1 MLDVKVTQEQL
12 NYAISMVCK
21 YNFGQR
27 GYGDGGKKEQLTGII
42 GQTVFADLIGAKRPK
57 GSTGFDGGTDF
68 FINGKKVDIKTMTR
82 KVPVKDYYVH
92 NFVGYQRN
100 YDVDYYIFA
109 SYNTSNRVLTICGYI
124 EKEDFFKKAIYFPK
138 GSLRTRS
145 DGTSF
150 RTFAPLYEIKQ
161 SDLLI
166 ANDIDSLIKSIR

>member
-1 MLDVKVTQEQL
+1 
-12 NYAISMVCK
+12 
-21 YNFGQR
+21 
-27 GYGDGGKKEQLTGII
+27 
-42 GQTVFADLIGAKRPK
+42 
-57 GSTGFDGGTDF
+57 
-68 FINGKKVDIKTMTR
+68 MTR